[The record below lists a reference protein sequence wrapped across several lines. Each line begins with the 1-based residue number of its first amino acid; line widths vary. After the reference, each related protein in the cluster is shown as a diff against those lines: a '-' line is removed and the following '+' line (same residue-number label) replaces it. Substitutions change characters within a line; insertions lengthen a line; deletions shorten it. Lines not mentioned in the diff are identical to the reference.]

1 MTGFV
6 VVVTT
11 TFHCNLFFQFVRDQ
25 CDLIA
30 LFVKRVD
37 PKIWRCERV
46 GSQICNFF
54 TSLTYVISKFLNK
67 VLYKKK
73 LSNHTNTNLSWKKK
87 KKHTHFSKD
96 PTISFYLAHSSEF
109 FSFWIK
115 NEENFDEWPTKV
127 NENRPCF
134 S

>member
-1 MTGFV
+1 MDRGDV
-6 VVVTT
+6 
-11 TFHCNLFFQFVRDQ
+11 
-25 CDLIA
+25 
-30 LFVKRVD
+30 
-37 PKIWRCERV
+37 
-46 GSQICNFF
+46 
-54 TSLTYVISKFLNK
+54 K
-67 VLYKKK
+67 VLEQSSLQEEALQSYKHKPIME
-73 LSNHTNTNLSWKKK
+73 KK

-127 NENRPCF
+127 NGNRPCF

>member
-1 MTGFV
+1 M
-6 VVVTT
+6 
-11 TFHCNLFFQFVRDQ
+11 
-25 CDLIA
+25 
-30 LFVKRVD
+30 
-37 PKIWRCERV
+37 E
-46 GSQICNFF
+46 
-54 TSLTYVISKFLNK
+54 
-67 VLYKKK
+67 
-73 LSNHTNTNLSWKKK
+73 KK

-127 NENRPCF
+127 NGNRPCF